1 MSHLQKENNEQCSE
15 VNLTYGQTSY
25 MELFYE
31 NNLGLKLKLINYFP
45 KTTLLQT
52 FDTVLSKSALKILT
66 PLRPGN
72 LLGSFP
78 TCP

>member
-1 MSHLQKENNEQCSE
+1 MVKHL
-15 VNLTYGQTSY
+15 
-25 MELFYE
+25 LFYE